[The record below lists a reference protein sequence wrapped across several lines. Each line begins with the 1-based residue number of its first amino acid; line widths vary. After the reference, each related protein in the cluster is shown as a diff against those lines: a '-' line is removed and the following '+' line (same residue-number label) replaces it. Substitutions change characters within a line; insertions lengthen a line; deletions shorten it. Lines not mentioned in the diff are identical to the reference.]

1 MSQMTQTLP
10 SPLPSRVVYDSL
22 LVENPVYD
30 PIGLFYQARV
40 YGVCRGNVM
49 PLILST
55 PVAVRR
61 IEEVTITD
69 AEIDAVIEQ
78 RPELVNNRMAA
89 AMIRSFTRLYALAA
103 ETEPA
108 PVIPDP
114 EVTPDAP

>member
-30 PIGLFYQARV
+30 PIGLFYRAKV

-89 AMIRSFTRLYALAA
+89 AMVRAFGRLYALAA

-108 PVIPDP
+108 PVIPAP